1 MCLPFRMAPLA
12 LDFWG
17 IRDAPQ
23 PFAQALSS
31 SDDPSAQKAFDEGQF
46 ACIIR
51 TETDSTQK
59 GAAGALKLRMRD
71 IAQRAGVSPAT
82 VSNALNGRGGVSKAV
97 QEQILA
103 IAREMGYQPSRERR
117 RIGQHVRLIIYKSH
131 GMVVGDTAFF
141 AELTESIQ
149 LECRRVGLELLIS
162 HLHAREDADCADQ
175 IRFFASEE
183 CAGII
188 LLGTEMS
195 REELRQFDH
204 FHSPLVVLDNLFRY
218 ENVHAVAIS
227 NMQAGYLA
235 AQVLHEAGHRSFGH
249 ITSSIPF
256 NNMDDRLQGF
266 RDGLGRYG
274 LTLPA
279 EQIWPVQ
286 PNISGAYEDMKRL
299 IAQRK
304 ALPEAFFAGN
314 DLMAVGC
321 MRAITEAGYRIPE
334 DISIIGMDDTFVCLA
349 CTPQLSTIHV
359 HKKEIGC
366 YVVQTLR
373 TLKDGSVPCA
383 LKAEIGVSVVLRDSI
398 RRKTAFAH

>member
-1 MCLPFRMAPLA
+1 M
-12 LDFWG
+12 
-17 IRDAPQ
+17 
-23 PFAQALSS
+23 
-31 SDDPSAQKAFDEGQF
+31 
-46 ACIIR
+46 
-51 TETDSTQK
+51 K
-59 GAAGALKLRMRD
+59 GAAEAVKLRMRD

-103 IAREMGYQPSRERR
+103 IAREMGYQPSRESR

-162 HLHAREDADCADQ
+162 HLHAREDADCAEQ
-175 IRFFASEE
+175 IRFFAAED

-195 REELRQFDH
+195 REELHQFDH
-204 FHSPLVVLDNLFRY
+204 FHSPLVVLDSLFRY
-218 ENVHAVAIS
+218 ENVHSVAIN
-227 NMQAGYLA
+227 NMQAGHLA
-235 AQVLHEAGHRSFGH
+235 AQALCEAGHRSIGH
-249 ITSSIPF
+249 ITSSIAF

-266 RDGLGRYG
+266 RDGLACYG
-274 LTLPA
+274 LTLPE
-279 EQIWPVQ
+279 EQIWPVR
-286 PNISGAYEDMKRL
+286 PSISGAYEDMKQL
-299 IAQRK
+299 IAQRG

-334 DISIIGMDDTFVCLA
+334 DVSIIGMDDTSVCLA
-349 CTPQLSTIHV
+349 CTPQLSTIRV
-359 HKKEIGC
+359 FRRELGVTAI
-366 YVVQTLR
+366 R
-373 TLKDGSVPCA
+373 TLLSLTEDNMPCA
-383 LKAEIGVSVVLRDSI
+383 IKTCIGVSPVIRDSI
-398 RRKTAFAH
+398 LMKQDAAMPNPAEDAQP